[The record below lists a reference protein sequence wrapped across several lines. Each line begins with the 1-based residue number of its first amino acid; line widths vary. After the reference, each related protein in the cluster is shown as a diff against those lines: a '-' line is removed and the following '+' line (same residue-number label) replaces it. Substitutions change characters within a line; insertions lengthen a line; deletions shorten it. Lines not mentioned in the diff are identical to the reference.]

1 MLLSHHHRPISRGK
15 KEIRRIYAVP
25 PIHPPT
31 LNILSKDQ
39 VLPEFLDSYI
49 KICQLPKFAEGHG
62 IPQECLKTLYVPSV
76 DQQYEILQS
85 LNELNEKINIREIQP
100 FLMYF
105 MAHQEKEQA
114 NDFLVAYQQYQH
126 ALDYMLTTLQ
136 QIGS

>member
-1 MLLSHHHRPISRGK
+1 MLLSHPHRPISRGK
-15 KEIRRIYAVP
+15 KQSRIYVVP
-25 PIHPPT
+25 PIHPPI
-31 LNILSKDQ
+31 LNIISKDE

-49 KICQLPKFAEGHG
+49 QICQLPKFAEGQG
-62 IPQECLKTLYVPSV
+62 LPQECLKTLYVPSV

-100 FLMYF
+100 YLMYF
-105 MAHQEKEQA
+105 MAHQEQEQA

-126 ALDYMLTTLQ
+126 ALDYMMTMLQ

>member
-1 MLLSHHHRPISRGK
+1 MLFTHKYRYDTRSKMSSR
-15 KEIRRIYAVP
+15 RYAVP
-25 PIHPPT
+25 PIHPPV

-49 KICQLPKFAEGHG
+49 KICELPKFAEGRG
-62 IPQECLKTLYVPSV
+62 LPQECLKTLYVPSV

-100 FLMYF
+100 FLMYL

-126 ALDYMLTTLQ
+126 ALEYLLNTIQTM
-136 QIGS
+136 S